1 MFQNLQILGYYKD
14 EKSNIVIVGSGTTCK
29 VAQELGRNSVGI
41 DTIEEYTDLAK
52 ANLKTKK
59 NTIKN
64 LMWNIQKLSIN
75 LH

>member
-1 MFQNLQILGYYKD
+1 MLDPF
-14 EKSNIVIVGSGTTCK
+14 VGSGTTCK

-59 NTIKN
+59 LEKN
-64 LMWNIQKLSIN
+64 PILFHKEKIR
-75 LH
+75 

>member
-1 MFQNLQILGYYKD
+1 MPKWFIELFTDKEDWVLD
-14 EKSNIVIVGSGTTCK
+14 PFVGSGTTCK

-59 NTIKN
+59 LEKN
-64 LMWNIQKLSIN
+64 PILFHKEKIR
-75 LH
+75 